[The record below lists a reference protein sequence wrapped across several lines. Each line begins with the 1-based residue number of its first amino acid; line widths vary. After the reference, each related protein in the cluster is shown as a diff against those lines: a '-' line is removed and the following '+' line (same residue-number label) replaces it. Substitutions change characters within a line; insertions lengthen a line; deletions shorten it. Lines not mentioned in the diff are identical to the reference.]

1 MRGRILSRNGF
12 KTLSYVRSNIPPRLS
27 ATLDR
32 IEIPA
37 CALRIRSAGRLLNA
51 IILIKIEVK
60 SRL

>member
-1 MRGRILSRNGF
+1 MVSKPYLMSD
-12 KTLSYVRSNIPPRLS
+12 SNIPARLS
-27 ATLDR
+27 ATLAR
-32 IEIPA
+32 IEIPT

>member
-1 MRGRILSRNGF
+1 MVSKPYLMSD
-12 KTLSYVRSNIPPRLS
+12 SNIPARLS